1 MAQVKQVWVAND
13 GAEFNTE
20 HEAAAHDMRLSTQN
34 HVEAYIQAFG
44 ITKAQAGLFRKH
56 LPAYLAFRESNPDAS
71 AEVAAKPKGPG
82 RDRKKAEAA
91 AEEAA
96 AE

>member
-1 MAQVKQVWVAND
+1 MAQPKQVWLATD
-13 GAEFNTE
+13 GTEFNTE
-20 HEAAAHDMRLSTQN
+20 HEADAHSMRLSTQN

-56 LPAYLAFRESNPDAS
+56 LPAYLAFREANPDAS

-82 RDRKKAEAA
+82 RGRKKAEAA
-91 AEEAA
+91 EGAA